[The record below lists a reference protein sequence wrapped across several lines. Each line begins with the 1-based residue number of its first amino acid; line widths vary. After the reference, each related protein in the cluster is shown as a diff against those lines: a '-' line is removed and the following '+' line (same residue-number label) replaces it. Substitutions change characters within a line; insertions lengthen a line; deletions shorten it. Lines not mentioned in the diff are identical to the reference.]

1 MQQKTVLLIDD
12 EQAFLE
18 ALEDALTHEGY
29 RVVKA
34 RDASSA
40 LEILK
45 RDRIDLVSVDIM
57 LSPGAQLE
65 GSVNAQQAGL
75 YLCERIAKEYPNID
89 AFCLSVVT
97 DQSTVLRIK
106 SLGIR
111 FLPKGE
117 TPLRT
122 VLDLMRSRLTGQVSY
137 PTNRDAKRHD

>member
-1 MQQKTVLLIDD
+1 VHQKTVLLIDD

-18 ALEDALTHEGY
+18 ALEDALTYEGY
-29 RVVKA
+29 RVLKA

-40 LEILK
+40 LEILR

-65 GSVNAQQAGL
+65 GTVNAQEAGV

-97 DQSTVLRIK
+97 DQSTIVRIQ

-111 FLPKGE
+111 FLRKGE

-137 PTNRDAKRHD
+137 PTDHNTSRRY